1 MNNNM
6 KATLASVF
14 MSILFFIFG
23 WFIFYF
29 LFDYF
34 NLPITKDGH
43 KYMPIGNVFNSGII
57 SFIVSIL
64 FFILIRKYLKR
75 K

>member
-1 MNNNM
+1 M

-23 WFIFYF
+23 CFIFYF

-34 NLPITKDGH
+34 NPSITEDGH
-43 KYMPIGNVFNSGII
+43 KYMPIGNAFCLGI
-57 SFIVSIL
+57 SAFAATIL
-64 FFILIRKYLKR
+64 FFNIIRKYVKR
-75 K
+75 KF